1 MALRVVLVD
10 DHRLMREGLKSYL
23 AGRGVEVIGEGSNGR
38 DGVRLARELQPDV
51 LLMDLSMPEM
61 NGLEATRLIKA
72 ERPEQVV
79 VILTASE
86 ADADLFEAVKSGA
99 QGYLLK
105 NLEPEQ
111 LVGQLEAAARGE
123 AALTP
128 ALAARILAELARTA
142 GGGSAS
148 PTDGAGVQPGPAVPA
163 HQEPPENR
171 RAPPERAS
179 PDPAGAA
186 DRLPAPEEVEPLT
199 AREREVLDLVVQGS
213 SNREIAEVLVVTD
226 NTVKYHLK
234 NILQKLHLHNRAQVV
249 AYALRRGLAGDRG
262 DGGAGA

>member
-1 MALRVVLVD
+1 MRVVLVD
-10 DHRLMREGLKSYL
+10 DHRLIREGLKSYL
-23 AGRGVEVIGEGSNGR
+23 TARGVEVVGEGGNGR
-38 DGVRLARELQPDV
+38 DGVRLAGELRPDV

-86 ADADLFEAVKSGA
+86 ADSDLFEAVKSGA

-105 NLEPEQ
+105 NLDPEE

-128 ALAARILAELARTA
+128 ALAAKILNELARA
-142 GGGSAS
+142 GTGPTSSAV
-148 PTDGAGVQPGPAVPA
+148 AGPGPVPA
-163 HQEPPENR
+163 APGQNPGT
-171 RAPPERAS
+171 RAPYEA
-179 PDPAGAA
+179 
-186 DRLPAPEEVEPLT
+186 EPLT
-199 AREREVLDLVVQGS
+199 GRERDVLDQLVRGA
-213 SNREIAEVLVVTD
+213 SNREIAEALVVTD

-234 NILQKLHLHNRAQVV
+234 NILQKLHLRNRAQVV
-249 AYALRRGLAGDRG
+249 AYALQHGIDRV
-262 DGGAGA
+262 

>member
-1 MALRVVLVD
+1 MMVGLRVALVD

-23 AGRGVEVIGEGSNGR
+23 TGHGVEVVGDGGNGR
-38 DGVRLARELQPDV
+38 DGVRLARELRPDV

-86 ADADLFEAVKSGA
+86 SEADLFEAVKSGA

-105 NLEPEQ
+105 SLEPEQ
-111 LVGQLEAAARGE
+111 LVVQLEAAARGE

-128 ALAARILAELARTA
+128 ALAAKILTELARST
-142 GGGSAS
+142 GGG
-148 PTDGAGVQPGPAVPA
+148 PGT
-163 HQEPPENR
+163 
-171 RAPPERAS
+171 
-179 PDPAGAA
+179 
-186 DRLPAPEEVEPLT
+186 PAPRSEAAAAPAQSAATPRSRGLDEIEPLT
-199 AREREVLDLVVQGS
+199 ARERDVLGLVVRGA
-213 SNREIAEVLVVTD
+213 SNREIAEALIVTE

-234 NILQKLHLHNRAQVV
+234 NILQKLHLRNRAQVV
-249 AYALRRGLAGDRG
+249 AYALQHGLEGPPP
-262 DGGAGA
+262 

>member
-23 AGRGVEVIGEGSNGR
+23 AGRGVEVIGEGSNGH
-38 DGVRLARELQPDV
+38 DGVQLARELQPDV

-111 LVGQLEAAARGE
+111 LIGQLEAAARGE

-142 GGGSAS
+142 GSGGTSTAATAEA
-148 PTDGAGVQPGPAVPA
+148 PAGPAVPSSREA
-163 HQEPPENR
+163 AETRPGQAGP
-171 RAPPERAS
+171 AS
-179 PDPAGAA
+179 PGAA
-186 DRLPAPEEVEPLT
+186 DRLPATEEIEPLT
-199 AREREVLDLVVQGS
+199 TREREVLDLVVQGS
-213 SNREIAEVLVVTD
+213 SNREIAEALVVTD

-249 AYALRRGLAGDRG
+249 AYALRRGLAGERG
-262 DGGAGA
+262 DAGSGA